1 MGNKLIQPVMASTI
15 AGWCGANWQGID
27 MQVRTIA
34 PLSAPVDGAL
44 CFANTAP
51 TQAMNEQVALISMPD
66 ALSVASCLLVT
77 DRPRL
82 TFAKAL
88 DALQRNVGFSKPTAS
103 PQIDP
108 TAQVSPQ
115 AFVGAGVVIGARTVV
130 LPFAYIGEDTVI
142 GDDCVIKSGA
152 VIGQD
157 GFGFER
163 DENNFP
169 LRLVHLGGV
178 IIGNNVEVG
187 CGTTVC
193 RGTLGNT
200 ILHDYCKIDDH
211 VHIAH
216 NVVVGVCAM
225 VIACAEVSGGV
236 TIGAGAWVGPNASII
251 QKMTIGKNSLV
262 GIAANVTKNVP
273 DDSVVG
279 GNPARILRQ
288 KTESS

>member
-1 MGNKLIQPVMASTI
+1 MASTI
-15 AGWCGANWQGID
+15 AGWCGVNWLGTD
-27 MQVRTIA
+27 MQVHSIA
-34 PLSAPVDGAL
+34 PLSAPTDGAL
-44 CFANTAP
+44 CFANSAP
-51 TQAMNEQVALISMPD
+51 LQTSASQVALIST
-66 ALSVASCLLVT
+66 AEAQNVASCLLAT

-88 DALQRNVGFSKPTAS
+88 DAIQRNIGFQRPTVP

-115 AFVGAGVVIGARTVV
+115 AFVAPGVVIGARTIV
-130 LPFAYIGEDTVI
+130 LPFSYIGEGTII
-142 GDDCVIKSGA
+142 GEDCIIKSGA

-163 DENNFP
+163 DENNIP
-169 LRLVHLGGV
+169 LRIVHLGNV

-187 CGTTVC
+187 CVTTVC

-200 ILHDYCKIDDH
+200 IIEDSVKIDDH

-216 NVVVGVCAM
+216 NVVVGVGAM

-236 TIGAGAWVGPNASII
+236 KIGAGAWVGPNSSII
-251 QKMTIGKNSLV
+251 QKVTIGENSLV

-273 DDSVVG
+273 DGVVVA
-279 GNPARILRQ
+279 GNPAKTLR
-288 KTESS
+288 SNN